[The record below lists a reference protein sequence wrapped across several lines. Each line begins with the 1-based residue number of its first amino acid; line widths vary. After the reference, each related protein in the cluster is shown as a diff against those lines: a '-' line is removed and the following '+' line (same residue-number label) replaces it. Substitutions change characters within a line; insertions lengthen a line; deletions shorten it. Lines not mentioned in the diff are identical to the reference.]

1 MKKLS
6 LTTFCGILI
15 LLGLSSCQKEN
26 LNGGQ
31 FTATI
36 AQVSNDNKVVY
47 DGTGFAWQNGDQ
59 IRVSRKKGTSFYN
72 GYYTATAIAR
82 HTASFSYTETSSE
95 EKDVT
100 EDAYT
105 GDYYAYYPATIYN
118 NKSSNYNRVSL
129 PAVQQVDGNGNL
141 IGFPMYTES
150 SNTKLEFK
158 NLCGL
163 LKLHLQKSSV
173 SISKI
178 VISSNVALNGLFN
191 VTPVYNS
198 NGVIDSAKLSSTGSM
213 SDSRRSVSVEYATAQ
228 DITNG
233 KDFFIYLPAG
243 EYTSLKIKLI
253 DNEGRICTKTLNSSH
268 TFNVA
273 LSKWSRITLV
283 DDGTVDDLPFISE
296 EDMGV
301 LSGLFSVA
309 SGRQVRFSKGNLQYQ
324 ASTNTWQFATH
335 QYDVCSQNAN
345 KTPSSTSAN
354 WIDMFGWGTS
364 GYSTTDYG
372 PSYPYNILK
381 TDIYGPASGGFD
393 VNGDQNFDWGY
404 NNAISNGGNTPGM
417 WRTLTSSEWN
427 VIIKNRTNAANLW
440 AAAIVNGQRG
450 LVLLPDAWPSTGE
463 PTYRGTAS
471 GWLSGDNINSYTVE
485 QWRVLEQDGAV
496 FLPLCGWRDIKSSG
510 PSVVD
515 WNGSNYRGRYWLST
529 VSTSGSPN
537 FAHFYA
543 SNSTHTITLNYS
555 QQQFKWHGY
564 NVRLVCDVE

>member
-36 AQVSNDNKVVY
+36 AQVGDDNKVVY

-82 HTASFSYTETSSE
+82 HTASFSYTETSST

-150 SNTKLEFK
+150 NNTKLEFK

-178 VISSNVALNGLFN
+178 VISSNVTLNGLFA
-191 VTPVYNS
+191 VTPVYN
-198 NGVIDSAKLSSTGSM
+198 NDGIIDSAKLSSTGTM
-213 SDSRRSVSVEYATAQ
+213 TASRKSVSVEYATAQ

-253 DNEGRICTKTLNSSH
+253 DDEGRICTKTLNSSH

-296 EDMGV
+296 ENMGV

-309 SGRQVRFSKGNLQYQ
+309 DGKQVRFSKGNLQYQ
-324 ASTNTWQFATH
+324 ASTNTWQFALH
-335 QYDVCSQNAN
+335 QYDVCDATAN
-345 KTPSSTSAN
+345 KNPSSTSSN

-364 GYSTTDYG
+364 GYSGSNPWNNGSEDTYG
-372 PSYPYNILK
+372 PE
-381 TDIYGPASGGFD
+381 SGGFETGSE
-393 VNGDQNFDWGY
+393 NQNYDWGY
-404 NNAISNGGNTPGM
+404 YNAISNGGNASGI
-417 WRTLTSSEWN
+417 WRTLTSSEWTYLFTN
-427 VIIKNRTNAANLW
+427 SSRTNKW
-440 AAAIVNGQRG
+440 ARGIVNNQRG
-450 LVLLPDAWPSTGE
+450 MIVLPDNWPSTGE
-463 PTYRGTAS
+463 PNHRGES
-471 GWLSGDNINSYTVE
+471 SSYTDASNKNDYTTTE
-485 QWRVLEQDGAV
+485 WESLEEAGAV
-496 FLPLCGWRDIKSSG
+496 FLPQCGYRNGNSIK
-510 PSVVD
+510 
-515 WNGSNYRGRYWLST
+515 YA
-529 VSTSGSPN
+529 SGS
-537 FAHFYA
+537 YMYGWYWC
-543 SNSTHTITLNYS
+543 SNRSSTNPSIGRFNQTGKPSTTSSNKMQGL
-555 QQQFKWHGY
+555 
-564 NVRLVCDVE
+564 NVRLVYDVE